1 MFVCDLLQLDRETA
15 TNFLYRTTDLLL
27 DLCEFVQE
35 KSQKP
40 CKRHATLQLISV
52 LRRQALPALCD
63 MQRMPRMPHIRMLR
77 MLRMPYK
84 QFPCEP
90 FSTAWLQFLQVHVVM
105 NLQHDSKK
113 EESRAIGMPYRSQ
126 TKSNEVNKSNPT
138 GATSRCI
145 QVCKW
150 FQ

>member
-63 MQRMPRMPHIRMLR
+63 MQRMLRMPHIRMLP

-84 QFPCEP
+84 RFPCEP
-90 FSTAWLQFLQVHVVM
+90 FSTA
-105 NLQHDSKK
+105 
-113 EESRAIGMPYRSQ
+113 
-126 TKSNEVNKSNPT
+126 
-138 GATSRCI
+138 
-145 QVCKW
+145 
-150 FQ
+150 